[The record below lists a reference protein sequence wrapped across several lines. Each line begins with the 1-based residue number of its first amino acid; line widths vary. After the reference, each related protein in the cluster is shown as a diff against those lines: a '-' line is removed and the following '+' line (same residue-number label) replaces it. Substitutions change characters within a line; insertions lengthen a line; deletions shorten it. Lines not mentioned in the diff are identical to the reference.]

1 MFNNFK
7 IRMLCGEINARL
19 RANACLIKVIHE
31 DQVALDKHMQK
42 LQKSIERI
50 ENLVDK
56 LEQLKDKK
64 EA

>member
-19 RANACLIKVIHE
+19 RANECLIKVIHE
-31 DQVALDKHMQK
+31 DQVALDKHMQRLQNSIDKIEK
-42 LQKSIERI
+42 LV
-50 ENLVDK
+50 NK
-56 LEQLKDKK
+56 LEGMKGTK